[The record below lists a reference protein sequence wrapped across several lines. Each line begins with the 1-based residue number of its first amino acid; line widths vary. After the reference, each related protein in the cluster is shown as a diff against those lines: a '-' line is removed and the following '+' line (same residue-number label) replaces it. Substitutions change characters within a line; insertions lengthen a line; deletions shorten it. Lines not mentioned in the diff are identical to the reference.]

1 MYGEMMDFYG
11 LSKDFDKADFFETDA
26 FRQTLLNLKAAVRS
40 GGIVALTGI
49 VGSGKTTALRQIHQS
64 LKEDGLVLLAKS
76 LATDKQ
82 AVNIATLYTALFADL
97 PTGKDFKPNL
107 GTEKRERALQG
118 LIRKLK
124 KPIVLTIDDAHDL
137 DGRTLIGLKQL
148 VETVQGA
155 GGTITIL
162 AAGHP
167 KLSIDLNR
175 ASLEEVGARTKVF
188 QLDGLGPQR
197 REFIEWVLANCCKAG
212 AQPPAIFTEAAVEF
226 LAERLITPL
235 QISYYLSRALAKGV
249 LVGANPVDVDLVKTV
264 LSPDL
269 DGLEARLARNG
280 YGINA
285 LCGHLGARRAEVRA
299 YLAGQLPPGR
309 AEDFNKEIHKLG
321 VL

>member
-1 MYGEMMDFYG
+1 M
-11 LSKDFDKADFFETDA
+11 
-26 FRQTLLNLKAAVRS
+26 
-40 GGIVALTGI
+40 
-49 VGSGKTTALRQIHQS
+49 
-64 LKEDGLVLLAKS
+64 LLAKS
-76 LATDKQ
+76 LATDKR
-82 AVNIATLYTALFADL
+82 AVNVGTLYTALFADL
-97 PTGKDFKPNL
+97 PTGKDFKPAT
-107 GTEKRERALQG
+107 GTEKRERKLQE

-167 KLSIDLNR
+167 KLGIDLNR
-175 ASLEEVGARTKVF
+175 ASLEEVGARAKVF
-188 QLDGLGPQR
+188 QLEGLGPQR
-197 REFIEWVLANCCKAG
+197 REFIEWVLADCCKPG
-212 AQPPAIFTEAAVEF
+212 TQPEEILTEAAVEL

-235 QISYYLSRALAKGV
+235 QITYYLGRTLAKAV
-249 LVGANPVDVDLVKTV
+249 LIGAKPVDADLVHTV

-269 DGLEARLARNG
+269 DGIEARLARNG

-299 YLAGQLPPGR
+299 YLAGQLVPGR
-309 AEDFNKEIHKLG
+309 TDDFNKEIHKLG